1 MTVIIT
7 ITSPDTEINTR
18 VGYFIGNARDRDETR
33 WRRPVVYLSGY
44 VMRLHLINHD
54 GALEVATTGII
65 CRDLFLNMKRR
76 LNRPRYIME
85 NNKKQ

>member
-33 WRRPVVYLSGY
+33 WRRPRSLFK
-44 VMRLHLINHD
+44 RLRD
-54 GALEVATTGII
+54 ALTPDQPRWSFGGGN
-65 CRDLFLNMKRR
+65 DWNNMPGFVFK
-76 LNRPRYIME
+76 YE
-85 NNKKQ
+85 TETK